1 MQINNEESLPS
12 SSILTKAIKKR
23 FKSTFFDIKCF
34 SSVGEIETKVLV
46 DEDYIIFTDKMYEKE
61 ECHDYFLIQKR
72 KSDKVIR
79 FRDVI
84 DHLVNIDFSHS
95 DKSLLDIRLSPVK
108 VRNDNSVPVFYAVW
122 SE

>member
-1 MQINNEESLPS
+1 
-12 SSILTKAIKKR
+12 
-23 FKSTFFDIKCF
+23 
-34 SSVGEIETKVLV
+34 
-46 DEDYIIFTDKMYEKE
+46 MYEKE

-95 DKSLLDIRLSPVK
+95 DKCLLDIRLSPVK